1 MVPVIDRSPQK
12 YVANIFETGDGD
24 FVKEEETVYFD
35 REDGKRGELPL
46 MR

>member
-24 FVKEEETVYFD
+24 FVKEEETVYF
-35 REDGKRGELPL
+35 RAKYPTHIELPV
-46 MR
+46 MK